1 MRLSPPLLA
10 RVEAL
15 WERLQPLDRLKPLAG
30 PLRPFLWTY
39 KAVSRL
45 MYRVMPKGL
54 FTRTFLIIVAPIV
67 ILQSV
72 LVFVFMER
80 HYQLVSQRMSEAVVR
95 EIAAVVYVLEN
106 YPHEPEDTRI
116 EEMASRA
123 LGMSM
128 TVTPL
133 EPLPPPAPKPFF
145 DVIDQELS
153 RAISQKIGKPFWIDT
168 VGRSRFVEIRIQ
180 LEDSILR
187 VFTRRSQT
195 YASNSHIFLVW
206 MFSTSLVLVIIAL
219 LFLRNQIRPI
229 VRLADAAEAF
239 GKGRPVEN
247 FRASGAREVRRASLA
262 FIDMR
267 RRIERQIEQRTTMLA
282 GVSHDLRTILTR
294 LRLQLT
300 FLGNTPERE
309 AMCKDVD
316 EMSHML
322 EDYLAFASGDIDE
335 DIEQTDMALLLEEL
349 EEEAEISGDTL
360 TTSYDGPAEVE
371 LKRLSM
377 KRCLSNLITNGCKY
391 GNRVELKGSL
401 ERGWLVITVDDDGP
415 GIPEDQREIA
425 FQAFNRLDLARNMD
439 ESGSGLGL
447 AIARDIARGHGGDLF
462 LEDSPLGG
470 LRARLRIP
478 A

>member
-1 MRLSPPLLA
+1 M
-10 RVEAL
+10 
-15 WERLQPLDRLKPLAG
+15 
-30 PLRPFLWTY
+30 
-39 KAVSRL
+39 SRF

-95 EIAAVVYVLEN
+95 EIAAVVFVLET
-106 YPHEPEDTRI
+106 YPHDAGYSNV
-116 EEMASRA
+116 EELASRA

-128 TVTPL
+128 TVMPL

-153 RAISQKIGKPFWIDT
+153 KAIGQKIGKPFWIDT

-187 VFTRRSQT
+187 IFTRRSQT

-229 VRLADAAEAF
+229 VRLANAAEAF

-300 FLGNTPERE
+300 FLSDTPEHE

-322 EDYLAFASGDIDE
+322 EDYLAFASGDSDE
-335 DIEQTDMALLLEEL
+335 DIEQTDMVLLLEEL
-349 EEEAEISGDTL
+349 EEEAEISGHDLKTR
-360 TTSYDGPAEVE
+360 YDGPTELE

-377 KRCLSNLITNGCKY
+377 KRCLSNLVTNGSKY
-391 GNRVELKGSL
+391 GNSVELAGSV
-401 ERGWLVITVDDDGP
+401 EGGWLVITVDDDGP
-415 GIPEDQREIA
+415 GIPEDQRELA
-425 FQAFNRLDLARNMD
+425 FRAFHRLDLARNMD

-447 AIARDIARGHGGDLF
+447 AIARDVARGHGGDLY

-470 LRARLRIP
+470 LRARIRIP

>member
-1 MRLSPPLLA
+1 MT
-10 RVEAL
+10 RVAAYL
-15 WERLQPLDRLKPLAG
+15 RRIPYLGVFKPILG
-30 PLRPFLWTY
+30 IYRS
-39 KAVSRL
+39 VSRV
-45 MYRVMPKGL
+45 MYRIMPKGL

-80 HYQLVSQRMSEAVVR
+80 HYQLVTRRMSEAVVR
-95 EIAAVVYVLEN
+95 ELSAVVYILEN
-106 YPHEPEDTRI
+106 YPQDPDFRKI
-116 EEMASRA
+116 EGLGSSA
-123 LGMSM
+123 LGMSLSVM
-128 TVTPL
+128 PQ

-153 RAISQKIGKPFWIDT
+153 LAISQRIGKPFWIDT

-180 LEDSILR
+180 LENSILR

-229 VRLADAAEAF
+229 VRLANAADAF
-239 GKGRPVEN
+239 GKGRPVED
-247 FRASGAREVRRASLA
+247 FRASGAREVRLASLA

-294 LRLQLT
+294 LRLQLA
-300 FLGNTPERE
+300 FLEETPECDGMR
-309 AMCKDVD
+309 KDLD

-322 EDYLAFASGDIDE
+322 EDYLAFASGDADE
-335 DIEQTDMALLLEEL
+335 DMQPVDMALLLEEL
-349 EEEAEISGDTL
+349 EEEAEISGNDVTIRFE
-360 TTSYDGPAEVE
+360 GPSEAQV
-371 LKRLSM
+371 KRLSM
-377 KRCLSNLITNGCKY
+377 KRCLSNLVVNGCKY
-391 GNRVELKGSL
+391 GNSVEVSG
-401 ERGWLVITVDDDGP
+401 RIANGWLTITVDDDGP
-415 GIPEDQREIA
+415 GIPADQHELA
-425 FQAFNRLDLARNMD
+425 FRAFHRLDMARNMD
-439 ESGSGLGL
+439 ETGSGLGL
-447 AIARDIARGHGGDLF
+447 AIARDIARSHGGELY
-462 LEDSPLGG
+462 LEDSPFGG

>member
-1 MRLSPPLLA
+1 MAEKETLL
-10 RVEAL
+10 RRFQESRHL
-15 WERLQPLDRLKPLAG
+15 KSLTFLLKPFVGAY
-30 PLRPFLWTY
+30 RVF
-39 KAVSRL
+39 SRL
-45 MYRVMPKGL
+45 MYRIMPKGL
-54 FTRTFLIIVAPIV
+54 FTRTFLIILAPIV

-80 HYQLVSQRMSEAVVR
+80 HYQLVSRRMSEAVVR
-95 EIAAVVYVLEN
+95 EIAAVVFVLEN
-106 YPHEPEDTRI
+106 YPQDDDNRKV
-116 EEMASRA
+116 EELASRA

-128 TVTPL
+128 TVMPL
-133 EPLPPPAPKPFF
+133 EPLPPPTPKPFF

-153 RAISQKIGKPFWIDT
+153 LAISQRIGKPFWIDT

-180 LEDSILR
+180 LSDSILR
-187 VFTRRSQT
+187 IFTRRSQT

-229 VRLADAAEAF
+229 IRLANAAEAF
-239 GKGRPVEN
+239 GRGRPAAD

-294 LRLQLT
+294 LRLQLA
-300 FLGNTPERE
+300 FLDETPESD
-309 AMCKDVD
+309 AMRKDVD

-322 EDYLAFASGDIDE
+322 EDYLAFASGDGDE
-335 DIEQTDMALLLEEL
+335 EVQKTDIALLLEEL
-349 EEEAEISGDTL
+349 EEEAEISGYSV
-360 TTSYDGPAEVE
+360 TTRTEGPLDVEV
-371 LKRLSM
+371 KRISM
-377 KRCLSNLITNGCKY
+377 KRCLANLVTNACKY
-391 GNRVELKGSL
+391 GSQVEISAGI
-401 ERGWLVITVDDDGP
+401 EGNWLVITIDDDGP
-415 GIPEDQREIA
+415 GIPEDQRDMA
-425 FQAFNRLDLARNMD
+425 FRAFHRLDLARNQD
-439 ESGSGLGL
+439 QTGSGLGL
-447 AIARDIARGHGGDLF
+447 AIARDIARGHGGELY

-470 LRARLRIP
+470 LRTRLRVP

>member
-1 MRLSPPLLA
+1 
-10 RVEAL
+10 
-15 WERLQPLDRLKPLAG
+15 
-30 PLRPFLWTY
+30 
-39 KAVSRL
+39 

-80 HYQLVSQRMSEAVVR
+80 HYQLVSRRMSEAVVR
-95 EIAAVVYVLEN
+95 EIAALVYVLEN
-106 YPHEPEDTRI
+106 YPQDAQHTKI
-116 EEMASRA
+116 EELASRA
-123 LGMSM
+123 LGMSL
-128 TVTPL
+128 TVLPL

-153 RAISQKIGKPFWIDT
+153 LAISRKIGKPFWIDT

-180 LEDSILR
+180 LQDSILR
-187 VFTRRSQT
+187 IFTRRSQT

-206 MFSTSLVLVIIAL
+206 MFSTSLVLVVIAL

-229 VRLADAAEAF
+229 IRLSEAAEAF

-294 LRLQLT
+294 LKLQIA
-300 FLGNTPERE
+300 FLGNTPESE
-309 AMCKDVD
+309 AMRKDVD

-322 EDYLAFASGDIDE
+322 EDYLAFASGDGDE
-335 DIEQTDMALLLEEL
+335 DIQKTDIALLLEEL
-349 EEEAEISGDTL
+349 EEEAEISGHAVTI
-360 TTSYDGPAEVE
+360 TFEGPMEAEVR
-371 LKRLSM
+371 RLSL
-377 KRCLSNLITNGCKY
+377 KRCLSNLVTNGCKY
-391 GNRVELKGSL
+391 GNRVEVAGRV
-401 ERGWLVITVDDDGP
+401 ERGWLIVTVDDDGP

-425 FQAFNRLDLARNMD
+425 FRAFHRLDLARNQD

-447 AIARDIARGHGGDLF
+447 AIARDIARAHGGDLF
-462 LEDSPLGG
+462 LEDSPIGG
-470 LRARLRIP
+470 LRAKLRIP

>member
-1 MRLSPPLLA
+1 MRLKRAQMDFTSLL
-10 RVEAL
+10 R
-15 WERLQPLDRLKPLAG
+15 RLPSADRLKPLIA
-30 PLRPFLWTY
+30 PFKPFVHVY
-39 KAVSRL
+39 SSVSRF

-80 HYQLVSQRMSEAVVR
+80 HYQLVSRRMSEAVVR

-106 YPHEPEDTRI
+106 YPQDPDHLKI
-116 EEMASRA
+116 EEMSARA
-123 LGMSM
+123 LGMSI
-128 TVTPL
+128 TILPL
-133 EPLPPPAPKPFF
+133 EPLPPPTTKPFF

-153 RAISQKIGKPFWIDT
+153 LAISQRIGKPFWIDT

-187 VFTRRSQT
+187 IFTRRSQT

-206 MFSTSLVLVIIAL
+206 MFSTSLVLVFIAL

-229 VRLADAAEAF
+229 IRLANAAEAF

-247 FRASGAREVRRASLA
+247 FRASGAREVRRASVA

-294 LRLQLT
+294 LRLQLA
-300 FLGNTPERE
+300 FLGNTPESD
-309 AMCKDVD
+309 AMRKDVD
-316 EMSHML
+316 EMSNML
-322 EDYLAFASGDIDE
+322 EDYLAFARGDGDE
-335 DIEQTDMALLLEEL
+335 DIQVTDIAILLEEL
-349 EEEAEISGDTL
+349 EEEAEISGQSVTIRFN
-360 TTSYDGPAEVE
+360 GPSDVE
-371 LKRLSM
+371 IRRLAM
-377 KRCLSNLITNGCKY
+377 KRSLANLVTNGCKY
-391 GNRVELKGSL
+391 GARVEVEG
-401 ERGWLVITVDDDGP
+401 RIANGWLTITIDDDGP
-415 GIPEDQREIA
+415 GIPPDQRELA
-425 FQAFNRLDLARNMD
+425 FRAFHRLDLARNMD
-439 ESGSGLGL
+439 ETGSGLGL
-447 AIARDIARGHGGDLF
+447 AIARDIARSHGGDIY

-470 LRARLRIP
+470 LRAKLRVP